1 MKSKTPTLLFFLA
14 FALGCTCASQLSA
27 QTGKGD
33 FLDPDLPTDKRVADL
48 ISKLTLEEKIAQLLH
63 DAPAIERLGIP
74 AYDWW
79 NEALHGVARSGRATV
94 FPQVIGLGATFDE
107 TLLHRIATAI
117 SDEARAK
124 FNAARALGNRD
135 RYPGLTFWSP
145 NINIFRDPRWGRGME
160 TFGEDP
166 YLTGILGSAFV
177 HGMQGEDPRYLKTAA
192 CAKHYAVHSGP
203 EAQRHSFDAHPPR
216 KDLWESYL
224 PAFEKLIVEAKVEGV
239 MCAYNAV
246 FGAPCCSSEFLLAD
260 ILQTR
265 WGFEGY
271 IVSDCW
277 ALQDFHQNHKIT
289 ADAAESAAK
298 AIKSGV
304 HLNCGEAFR
313 SLGAAIDRGII
324 FEREIDQALAKL
336 LRTRFR
342 LGLFDPID
350 KVSFNRISP
359 DVVGSEAH
367 IRLAREAAAQSIVL
381 LKNDGVLPLSADLP
395 DLLVAGPLAAHAEA
409 LLGNY
414 HGLSGN
420 LVTPLEGITARVNAA
435 TSVQYV
441 HGFPLLPIDDQ
452 YPDGLIRMARQSP
465 VTIVVLGSSP
475 LLEGEEG
482 ESILSR
488 NQGDRIDLNIPGNQ
502 LEYLRMIRK
511 DNPNKIITVVMGGGP
526 MLLNEVHELSDAVL
540 FAWYPG
546 EQGGNAIADVLFG
559 DVNPSGRLP
568 ITFPMSA
575 DDLPPF
581 DSYAMNGR
589 TYRYATATP
598 LYPFGFGLSYSQ
610 FTYASIGLN
619 RMSFAEKDPV
629 RVSFLVENTSEIEGE
644 EVVQVYLHCI
654 EAPFEVPQES
664 LVAVR
669 RVRLKPGQTTKVHV
683 ELDPDTFLMHN
694 QRGEKVFV
702 PGEFRITVGGA
713 APGPRGVALGS
724 PESLSIVLSR
734 E

>member
-1 MKSKTPTLLFFLA
+1 MKTPTFTIRLA
-14 FALGCTCASQLSA
+14 FTLVVALVAQLSA
-27 QTGKGD
+27 QPEKGSY
-33 FLDPDLPTDKRVADL
+33 LDPDLPTDKRVADL
-48 ISKLTLEEKIAQLLH
+48 ISKLTLEEKLAQLLH
-63 DAPAIERLGIP
+63 DAPGIERLGIP

-79 NEALHGVARSGRATV
+79 NEALHGVARYGRATV

-107 TLLHRIATAI
+107 TLVHRIASAI

-124 FNAARALGNRD
+124 FNAAVALGDRD
-135 RYPGLTFWSP
+135 SYPGLTFWSP

-166 YLTGILGSAFV
+166 YLTGLLGSAFV
-177 HGMQGEDPRYLKTAA
+177 HGMQGDDPRYLKTAA

-203 EAQRHSFDAHPPR
+203 ESQRHSFDAHPPR

-224 PAFEKLIVEAKVEGV
+224 PAFEKLVREAKVEGV

-246 FGAPCCSSEFLLAD
+246 FGAPCCGSDFLLAD

-277 ALQDFHQNHKIT
+277 AIQDFHQNHKIT
-289 ADAAESAAK
+289 ADSAESAAK

-313 SLGAAIDRGII
+313 SLGTAIERGLI
-324 FEREIDQALAKL
+324 FEREIDQALARI

-342 LGLFDPID
+342 LGLFDPVE
-350 KVSFNRISP
+350 KVSFNRLSP
-359 DVVGSEAH
+359 DIIGSESH
-367 IRLAREAAAQSIVL
+367 VRLAREAAAKSIVL
-381 LKNDGVLPLSADLP
+381 LKNDGVLPLSANLS
-395 DLLVAGPLAAHAEA
+395 DLLVVGPLAAHAEA

-414 HGLSGN
+414 YGLSAN
-420 LVTPLEGITARVNAA
+420 LVTAIEGITGKIHAGTKLN
-435 TSVQYV
+435 YV
-441 HGFPLLPIDDQ
+441 HGFPLLPIDNET
-452 YPDGLIRMARQSP
+452 PDVAIRMAREAP
-465 VTIVVLGSSP
+465 VTIVVIGSSP

-482 ESILSR
+482 EAVLSR
-488 NQGDRIDLNIPGNQ
+488 NHGDRVDLNIPGNQ
-502 LEYLRMIRK
+502 LDYLRMLRK
-511 DNPNKIITVVMGGGP
+511 DNSTKIITVVMGGGP
-526 MLLNEVHELSDAVL
+526 MLMKEVHELSDAVI

-568 ITFPMSA
+568 ITFPMST

-598 LYPFGFGLSYSQ
+598 MYPFGFGLSYSQ
-610 FTYASIGLN
+610 FTYSSIGLN

-629 RVSFLVENTSEIEGE
+629 RVSFLVANTSEIEGE
-644 EVVQVYLHCI
+644 EVVQVYLHCVD
-654 EAPFEVPQES
+654 APFDVPVES
-664 LVAVR
+664 LVATR
-669 RVRLKPGQTTKVHV
+669 RVRVKPGETTKVLM
-683 ELDPDTFLMHN
+683 ELEPDTFLMHN

-702 PGEFRITVGGA
+702 PGDFRITVGGS
-713 APGPRGVALGS
+713 APDPRSIELGS
-724 PESLSIVLSR
+724 PKPLSIVLSR

>member
-1 MKSKTPTLLFFLA
+1 MKTPTFTIRLA
-14 FALGCTCASQLSA
+14 FTLVVALVAQLSA
-27 QTGKGD
+27 QPEKGSY
-33 FLDPDLPTDKRVADL
+33 LDPDLPTDKRVADL
-48 ISKLTLEEKIAQLLH
+48 ISKLTLEEKLAQLLH
-63 DAPAIERLGIP
+63 DAPGIERLGIP

-79 NEALHGVARSGRATV
+79 NEALHGVARYGRATV

-107 TLLHRIATAI
+107 TLVHRIASAI

-124 FNAARALGNRD
+124 FNAAVALGDRD
-135 RYPGLTFWSP
+135 SYPGLTFWSP

-166 YLTGILGSAFV
+166 YLTGLLGSAFV
-177 HGMQGEDPRYLKTAA
+177 HGMQGDDPRYLKTAA

-203 EAQRHSFDAHPPR
+203 ESQRHSFDAHPPR

-224 PAFEKLIVEAKVEGV
+224 PAFEKLVREAKVEGV

-246 FGAPCCSSEFLLAD
+246 FGAPCCGSDFLLAD

-277 ALQDFHQNHKIT
+277 AIQDFHQNHKIT
-289 ADAAESAAK
+289 ADSAESAAK

-313 SLGAAIDRGII
+313 SLGTAIERGLI
-324 FEREIDQALAKL
+324 FEREIDQALARI

-342 LGLFDPID
+342 LGLFDPVE
-350 KVSFNRISP
+350 KVSFNRLSP
-359 DVVGSEAH
+359 DIIGSESH
-367 IRLAREAAAQSIVL
+367 VRLAREAAAKSIVL
-381 LKNDGVLPLSADLP
+381 LKNDGVLPLSANLS
-395 DLLVAGPLAAHAEA
+395 DLLVVGPLAAHAEA

-414 HGLSGN
+414 YGLSAN
-420 LVTPLEGITARVNAA
+420 LVTAIEGITGKIHAGTKLN
-435 TSVQYV
+435 YV
-441 HGFPLLPIDDQ
+441 HGFPLLPIDNET
-452 YPDGLIRMARQSP
+452 PDVAIRMAREAP
-465 VTIVVLGSSP
+465 VTIVVIGSSP

-482 ESILSR
+482 EAVLSR
-488 NQGDRIDLNIPGNQ
+488 NHGDRVDLNIPGNQ
-502 LEYLRMIRK
+502 LDYLRMLRK
-511 DNPNKIITVVMGGGP
+511 DNSTKIITVVMGGGP
-526 MLLNEVHELSDAVL
+526 MLMKEVHELSDAVI

-598 LYPFGFGLSYSQ
+598 MYPFGFGLSYSQ
-610 FTYASIGLN
+610 FTYSSIGLN

-629 RVSFLVENTSEIEGE
+629 RVSFLVANTSETEGE
-644 EVVQVYLHCI
+644 EVVQVYLHCVD
-654 EAPFEVPQES
+654 APFDVPVES
-664 LVAVR
+664 LVAIR
-669 RVRLKPGQTTKVHV
+669 RVRIKPGVTTKVNV
-683 ELDPDTFLMHN
+683 ELDADTFLMHN

-702 PGEFRITVGGA
+702 PGDFRITVGGS
-713 APGPRGVALGS
+713 APSPRSLELGS
-724 PESLSIVLSR
+724 PEPLSIVLSR

>member
-1 MKSKTPTLLFFLA
+1 MKTPTFTIRLA
-14 FALGCTCASQLSA
+14 FTLVVALVAQLSA
-27 QTGKGD
+27 QPEKGSY
-33 FLDPDLPTDKRVADL
+33 LDPDLPTDKRVADL
-48 ISKLTLEEKIAQLLH
+48 ISKLTLEEKLAQLLH
-63 DAPAIERLGIP
+63 DAPGIERLGIP

-79 NEALHGVARSGRATV
+79 NEALHGVARYGRATV

-107 TLLHRIATAI
+107 TLVHRIASAI

-124 FNAARALGNRD
+124 FNAAVALGDRD
-135 RYPGLTFWSP
+135 SYPGLTFWSP

-166 YLTGILGSAFV
+166 YLTGLLGSAFV
-177 HGMQGEDPRYLKTAA
+177 HGMQGDDPRYLKTAA

-203 EAQRHSFDAHPPR
+203 ESQRHSFDAHPPR

-224 PAFEKLIVEAKVEGV
+224 PAFEKLVREAKVEGV

-246 FGAPCCSSEFLLAD
+246 FGAPCCGSDFLLAD

-277 ALQDFHQNHKIT
+277 AIQDFHQNHKIT
-289 ADAAESAAK
+289 ADSAESAAK

-313 SLGAAIDRGII
+313 SLGSAIERGLI
-324 FEREIDQALAKL
+324 FEREIDQALARI

-342 LGLFDPID
+342 LGLFDPVE
-350 KVSFNRISP
+350 KVSFNRLSP
-359 DVVGSEAH
+359 DIIGSESH
-367 IRLAREAAAQSIVL
+367 VRLAREAAAKSIVL
-381 LKNDGVLPLSADLP
+381 LKNDGVLPLSANLS
-395 DLLVAGPLAAHAEA
+395 DLLVVGPLAAHAEA

-414 HGLSGN
+414 YGLSAN
-420 LVTPLEGITARVNAA
+420 LVTAIEGITGKIHAGTKLN
-435 TSVQYV
+435 YV
-441 HGFPLLPIDDQ
+441 HGFPLLPIDNET
-452 YPDGLIRMARQSP
+452 PDVAIRMAREAP
-465 VTIVVLGSSP
+465 VTIVVIGSSP

-482 ESILSR
+482 EAVLSR
-488 NQGDRIDLNIPGNQ
+488 NHGDRVDLNIPGNQ
-502 LEYLRMIRK
+502 LDYLRMLRK
-511 DNPNKIITVVMGGGP
+511 DNSTKIITVVMGGGP
-526 MLLNEVHELSDAVL
+526 MLMKEVHELSDAVI

-568 ITFPMSA
+568 ITFPMST

-598 LYPFGFGLSYSQ
+598 MYPFGFGLSYSQ
-610 FTYASIGLN
+610 FTYSSIGLN

-629 RVSFLVENTSEIEGE
+629 RVSFLVANTSETEGE
-644 EVVQVYLHCI
+644 EVVQVYLHCVD
-654 EAPFEVPQES
+654 APFDVPVES
-664 LVAVR
+664 LVATR
-669 RVRLKPGQTTKVHV
+669 RVRVKPGETTKVLM
-683 ELDPDTFLMHN
+683 ELEPDTFLMHN

-702 PGEFRITVGGA
+702 PGDFRITVGGS
-713 APGPRGVALGS
+713 APDPRSIELGS
-724 PESLSIVLSR
+724 PEPLSIVLSR

>member
-1 MKSKTPTLLFFLA
+1 MKTPTFTIRLA
-14 FALGCTCASQLSA
+14 FTLVVALVAQLSA
-27 QTGKGD
+27 QPEKGSY
-33 FLDPDLPTDKRVADL
+33 LDPDLPTDKRVADL
-48 ISKLTLEEKIAQLLH
+48 ISKLTLEEKLAQLLH
-63 DAPAIERLGIP
+63 DAPGIERLGIP

-79 NEALHGVARSGRATV
+79 NEALHGVARYGRATV

-107 TLLHRIATAI
+107 TLVHRIASAI

-124 FNAARALGNRD
+124 FNAAVALGDRD
-135 RYPGLTFWSP
+135 SYPGLTFWSP

-166 YLTGILGSAFV
+166 YLTGLLGSAFV
-177 HGMQGEDPRYLKTAA
+177 HGMQGDDPRYLKTAA

-203 EAQRHSFDAHPPR
+203 ESQRHSFDAHPPR

-224 PAFEKLIVEAKVEGV
+224 PAFEKLVREAKVEGV

-246 FGAPCCSSEFLLAD
+246 FGAPCCGSDFLLAD

-277 ALQDFHQNHKIT
+277 AIQDFHQNHKIT
-289 ADAAESAAK
+289 ADSAESAAK

-313 SLGAAIDRGII
+313 SLGSAIERGLI
-324 FEREIDQALAKL
+324 FEREIDQALARI

-342 LGLFDPID
+342 LGLFDPVE
-350 KVSFNRISP
+350 KVSFNRLSP
-359 DVVGSEAH
+359 DIIGSESH
-367 IRLAREAAAQSIVL
+367 VRLAREAAAKSIVL
-381 LKNDGVLPLSADLP
+381 LKNDGVLPLSANLS
-395 DLLVAGPLAAHAEA
+395 DLLVVGPLAAHAEA

-414 HGLSGN
+414 YGLSAN
-420 LVTPLEGITARVNAA
+420 LVTAIEGITGKIHAGTKLN
-435 TSVQYV
+435 YV
-441 HGFPLLPIDDQ
+441 HGFPLLPIDNET
-452 YPDGLIRMARQSP
+452 PDVAIRMAREAP
-465 VTIVVLGSSP
+465 VTIVVIGSSP

-482 ESILSR
+482 EAVLSR
-488 NQGDRIDLNIPGNQ
+488 NHGDRVDLNIPGNQ
-502 LEYLRMIRK
+502 LDYLRMLRK
-511 DNPNKIITVVMGGGP
+511 DNSTKIITVVMGGGP
-526 MLLNEVHELSDAVL
+526 MLMKEVHELSDAVI

-568 ITFPMSA
+568 ITFPMST

-598 LYPFGFGLSYSQ
+598 MYPFGFGLSYSQ
-610 FTYASIGLN
+610 FTYSSIGLN

-629 RVSFLVENTSEIEGE
+629 RVSFLVANTSETEGE
-644 EVVQVYLHCI
+644 EVVQVYLHCVD
-654 EAPFEVPQES
+654 APFDVPVES
-664 LVAVR
+664 LVATR
-669 RVRLKPGQTTKVHV
+669 RVRIKPGETTKVLM
-683 ELDPDTFLMHN
+683 ELEPDTFLMHN

-702 PGEFRITVGGA
+702 PGDFRITVGGS
-713 APGPRGVALGS
+713 APDPRSIELGS
-724 PESLSIVLSR
+724 PEPLSIVLSR

>member
-1 MKSKTPTLLFFLA
+1 MKTPTFTIRLA
-14 FALGCTCASQLSA
+14 FTLVVALVAQLSA
-27 QTGKGD
+27 QPEKGSY
-33 FLDPDLPTDKRVADL
+33 LDPDLPTDKRVADL
-48 ISKLTLEEKIAQLLH
+48 ISKLTLEEKLAQLLH
-63 DAPAIERLGIP
+63 DAPGIERLGIP

-79 NEALHGVARSGRATV
+79 NEALHGVARYGRATV

-107 TLLHRIATAI
+107 TLVHRIASAI

-124 FNAARALGNRD
+124 FNAAVALGDRD
-135 RYPGLTFWSP
+135 SYPGLTFWSP

-166 YLTGILGSAFV
+166 YLTGLLGSAFV
-177 HGMQGEDPRYLKTAA
+177 HGMQGDDPRYLKTAA

-203 EAQRHSFDAHPPR
+203 ESQRHSFDAHPPR

-224 PAFEKLIVEAKVEGV
+224 PAFEKLVREAKVEGV

-246 FGAPCCSSEFLLAD
+246 FGAPCCGSDFLLAD

-277 ALQDFHQNHKIT
+277 AIQDFHQNHKIT
-289 ADAAESAAK
+289 ADSAESAAK

-313 SLGAAIDRGII
+313 SLGTAIERGLI
-324 FEREIDQALAKL
+324 FEREIDQALARI

-342 LGLFDPID
+342 LGLFDPVE
-350 KVSFNRISP
+350 KVSFNRLSP
-359 DVVGSEAH
+359 DIIGSESH
-367 IRLAREAAAQSIVL
+367 VRLAREAAAKSIVL
-381 LKNDGVLPLSADLP
+381 LKNDGVLPLSANLS
-395 DLLVAGPLAAHAEA
+395 DLLVVGPLAAHAEA

-414 HGLSGN
+414 YGLSAN
-420 LVTPLEGITARVNAA
+420 LVTAIEGITGKIHAGTKLN
-435 TSVQYV
+435 YV
-441 HGFPLLPIDDQ
+441 HGFPLLPIDNET
-452 YPDGLIRMARQSP
+452 PDVAIRMAREAP
-465 VTIVVLGSSP
+465 VTIVVIGSSP

-482 ESILSR
+482 EAVLSR
-488 NQGDRIDLNIPGNQ
+488 NHGDRVDLNIPGNQ
-502 LEYLRMIRK
+502 LDYLRMLRE
-511 DNPNKIITVVMGGGP
+511 DNSTKIITVVMGGGP
-526 MLLNEVHELSDAVL
+526 MLMKEVHELSDAVI

-598 LYPFGFGLSYSQ
+598 MYPFGFGLSYSQ
-610 FTYASIGLN
+610 FTYSSIGLN

-629 RVSFLVENTSEIEGE
+629 RVSFLVANTSETEGE
-644 EVVQVYLHCI
+644 EVVQVYLHCVD
-654 EAPFEVPQES
+654 APFDVPVES
-664 LVAVR
+664 LVATR
-669 RVRLKPGQTTKVHV
+669 RVRVKPGETTKVLM
-683 ELDPDTFLMHN
+683 ELEPDTFLMHN

-702 PGEFRITVGGA
+702 PGDFRITVGGS
-713 APGPRGVALGS
+713 APDPRSIELGS
-724 PESLSIVLSR
+724 PEPLSIVLSR

>member
-1 MKSKTPTLLFFLA
+1 MKTPTFTIRLA
-14 FALGCTCASQLSA
+14 FTLVVALVAQLSA
-27 QTGKGD
+27 QPEKGSY
-33 FLDPDLPTDKRVADL
+33 LDPDLPTDKRVADL
-48 ISKLTLEEKIAQLLH
+48 ISKLTLEEKLAQLLH
-63 DAPAIERLGIP
+63 DAPGIERLGIP

-79 NEALHGVARSGRATV
+79 NEALHGVARYGRATV

-107 TLLHRIATAI
+107 TLVHRIASAI

-124 FNAARALGNRD
+124 FNAAVALGDRD
-135 RYPGLTFWSP
+135 SYPGLTFWSP

-166 YLTGILGSAFV
+166 YLTGLLGSAFV
-177 HGMQGEDPRYLKTAA
+177 HGMQGDDPRYLKTAA

-203 EAQRHSFDAHPPR
+203 ESQRHSFDAHPPR

-224 PAFEKLIVEAKVEGV
+224 PAFEKLVREAKVEGV

-246 FGAPCCSSEFLLAD
+246 FGAPCCGSDFLLAD

-277 ALQDFHQNHKIT
+277 AIQDFHQNHKIT
-289 ADAAESAAK
+289 ADSAESAAK

-313 SLGAAIDRGII
+313 SLGSAIERGLI
-324 FEREIDQALAKL
+324 FEREIDQALARI

-342 LGLFDPID
+342 LGLFDPVE
-350 KVSFNRISP
+350 KVSFNRLSP
-359 DVVGSEAH
+359 DIIGSESH
-367 IRLAREAAAQSIVL
+367 VRLAREAAAKSIVL
-381 LKNDGVLPLSADLP
+381 LKNDGVLPLSANLS
-395 DLLVAGPLAAHAEA
+395 DLLVVGPLAAHAEA

-414 HGLSGN
+414 YGLSAN
-420 LVTPLEGITARVNAA
+420 LVTAIEGITGKIHAGTKLN
-435 TSVQYV
+435 YV
-441 HGFPLLPIDDQ
+441 HGFPLLPIDNET
-452 YPDGLIRMARQSP
+452 PDVAIRMAREAP
-465 VTIVVLGSSP
+465 VTIVVIGSSP

-482 ESILSR
+482 EAVLSR
-488 NQGDRIDLNIPGNQ
+488 NHGDRVDLNIPGNQ
-502 LEYLRMIRK
+502 LDYLRMLRK
-511 DNPNKIITVVMGGGP
+511 DNSTKIITVVMGGGP
-526 MLLNEVHELSDAVL
+526 MLMKEVHELSDAVI

-598 LYPFGFGLSYSQ
+598 MYPFGFGLSYSQ
-610 FTYASIGLN
+610 FTYSSIGLN

-629 RVSFLVENTSEIEGE
+629 RVSFLVANTSETEGE
-644 EVVQVYLHCI
+644 EVVQVYLHCVD
-654 EAPFEVPQES
+654 APFDVPVES
-664 LVAVR
+664 LVATR
-669 RVRLKPGQTTKVHV
+669 RVRVKPGETTKVLM
-683 ELDPDTFLMHN
+683 ELEPDTFLMHN

-702 PGEFRITVGGA
+702 PGDFRITVGGS
-713 APGPRGVALGS
+713 APDPRSIELGS
-724 PESLSIVLSR
+724 PEPLSIVLSR

>member
-14 FALGCTCASQLSA
+14 FALACTCAPQLSA

-435 TSVQYV
+435 TSIQYV

-452 YPDGLIRMARQSP
+452 CPDGLIRMARQSP

-488 NQGDRIDLNIPGNQ
+488 SQGDRIDLNIPGNQ

-598 LYPFGFGLSYSQ
+598 MYPFGFGLSYSQ
-610 FTYASIGLN
+610 FTYSSIGLN

-683 ELDPDTFLMHN
+683 ELDSDTFLMHN

>member
-1 MKSKTPTLLFFLA
+1 MKTPTFTIRLA
-14 FALGCTCASQLSA
+14 FTLVVALVAQLSA
-27 QTGKGD
+27 QPEKGSY
-33 FLDPDLPTDKRVADL
+33 LDPDLPTDKRVADL
-48 ISKLTLEEKIAQLLH
+48 ISKLTLEEKLAQLLH
-63 DAPAIERLGIP
+63 DAPGIERLGIP

-79 NEALHGVARSGRATV
+79 NEALHGVARYGRATV

-107 TLLHRIATAI
+107 TLVHRIASAI

-124 FNAARALGNRD
+124 FNAAVALGDRD
-135 RYPGLTFWSP
+135 SYPGLTFWSP

-166 YLTGILGSAFV
+166 YLTGLLGSAFV
-177 HGMQGEDPRYLKTAA
+177 HGMQGDDPRYLKTAA

-203 EAQRHSFDAHPPR
+203 ESQRHSFDAHPPR

-224 PAFEKLIVEAKVEGV
+224 PAFEKLVREAKVEGV

-246 FGAPCCSSEFLLAD
+246 FGAPCCGSDFLLAD

-277 ALQDFHQNHKIT
+277 AIQDFHQNHKIT
-289 ADAAESAAK
+289 ADSAESAAK

-313 SLGAAIDRGII
+313 SLGTAIERGLI
-324 FEREIDQALAKL
+324 FEREIDQALARI

-342 LGLFDPID
+342 LGLFDPVE
-350 KVSFNRISP
+350 KVSFNRLSP
-359 DVVGSEAH
+359 DIIGSESH
-367 IRLAREAAAQSIVL
+367 VRLAREAAAKSIVL
-381 LKNDGVLPLSADLP
+381 LKNDGVLPLSANLS
-395 DLLVAGPLAAHAEA
+395 DLLMVGPLAAHAEA

-414 HGLSGN
+414 YGLSAN
-420 LVTPLEGITARVNAA
+420 LVTAIEGITGKIHAGTKLN
-435 TSVQYV
+435 YV
-441 HGFPLLPIDDQ
+441 HGFPLLPIDNET
-452 YPDGLIRMARQSP
+452 PDVAIRMAREAP
-465 VTIVVLGSSP
+465 VTIVVIGSSP

-482 ESILSR
+482 EAVLSR
-488 NQGDRIDLNIPGNQ
+488 NHGDRVDLNIPGNQ
-502 LEYLRMIRK
+502 LDYLRMLRK
-511 DNPNKIITVVMGGGP
+511 DNSTKIITVVMGGGP
-526 MLLNEVHELSDAVL
+526 MLMKEVHELSDAVI

-568 ITFPMSA
+568 ITFPMST

-598 LYPFGFGLSYSQ
+598 MYPFGFGLSYSQ
-610 FTYASIGLN
+610 FTYSSIGLN

-629 RVSFLVENTSEIEGE
+629 RVSFLVANTSEIEGE
-644 EVVQVYLHCI
+644 EVVQVYLHCVD
-654 EAPFEVPQES
+654 APFDVPVES
-664 LVAVR
+664 LVATR
-669 RVRLKPGQTTKVHV
+669 RVRVKPGETTKVLM
-683 ELDPDTFLMHN
+683 ELEPDTFLMHN

-702 PGEFRITVGGA
+702 PGDFRITVGGS
-713 APGPRGVALGS
+713 APDPRSIELGS
-724 PESLSIVLSR
+724 PKPLSIVLSR

>member
-1 MKSKTPTLLFFLA
+1 MKTPTFTIRLA
-14 FALGCTCASQLSA
+14 FTLVVALVAQLSA
-27 QTGKGD
+27 QPEKGSY
-33 FLDPDLPTDKRVADL
+33 LDPDLPTDKRVADL
-48 ISKLTLEEKIAQLLH
+48 ISKLTLEEKLAQLLH
-63 DAPAIERLGIP
+63 DAPGIERLGIP

-79 NEALHGVARSGRATV
+79 NEALHGVARYGRATV

-107 TLLHRIATAI
+107 TLVHRIASAI

-124 FNAARALGNRD
+124 FNAAVALGDRD
-135 RYPGLTFWSP
+135 SYPGLTFWSP

-166 YLTGILGSAFV
+166 YLTGLLGSAFV
-177 HGMQGEDPRYLKTAA
+177 HGMQGDDPRYLKTAA

-203 EAQRHSFDAHPPR
+203 ESQRHSFDAHPPR

-224 PAFEKLIVEAKVEGV
+224 PAFEKLVREAKVEGV

-246 FGAPCCSSEFLLAD
+246 FGAPCCGSDFLLAD

-277 ALQDFHQNHKIT
+277 AIQDFHQNHKIT
-289 ADAAESAAK
+289 ADSAESAAK

-313 SLGAAIDRGII
+313 SLGSAIERGLI
-324 FEREIDQALAKL
+324 FEREIDEALARI

-342 LGLFDPID
+342 LGLFDPVE
-350 KVSFNRISP
+350 KVSFNRLSP
-359 DVVGSEAH
+359 DIIGSESH
-367 IRLAREAAAQSIVL
+367 VRLAREAAAKSIVL
-381 LKNDGVLPLSADLP
+381 LKNDGVLPLSANLS
-395 DLLVAGPLAAHAEA
+395 DLLVVGPLAAHAEA

-414 HGLSGN
+414 YGLSAN
-420 LVTPLEGITARVNAA
+420 LVTAIEGITGKIHAGTKLN
-435 TSVQYV
+435 YV
-441 HGFPLLPIDDQ
+441 HGFPLLPIDNET
-452 YPDGLIRMARQSP
+452 PDVAIRMAREAP
-465 VTIVVLGSSP
+465 VTIVVIGSSP

-482 ESILSR
+482 EAVLSR
-488 NQGDRIDLNIPGNQ
+488 NHGDRVDLNIPGNQ
-502 LEYLRMIRK
+502 LDYLRMLRK
-511 DNPNKIITVVMGGGP
+511 DNSTKIITVVMGGGP
-526 MLLNEVHELSDAVL
+526 MLMKEVHELSDAVI

-598 LYPFGFGLSYSQ
+598 MYPFGFGLSYSQ
-610 FTYASIGLN
+610 FTYSSIGLN

-629 RVSFLVENTSEIEGE
+629 RVSFLVANTSETEGE
-644 EVVQVYLHCI
+644 EVVQVYLHCVD
-654 EAPFEVPQES
+654 APFDVPVES
-664 LVAVR
+664 LVATR
-669 RVRLKPGQTTKVHV
+669 RVRVKPGETTKVLM
-683 ELDPDTFLMHN
+683 ELEPDTFLMHN

-702 PGEFRITVGGA
+702 PGDFRITVGGS
-713 APGPRGVALGS
+713 APDPRSIELGS
-724 PESLSIVLSR
+724 PEPLSIVLSR

>member
-1 MKSKTPTLLFFLA
+1 MKTPTFTIRLA
-14 FALGCTCASQLSA
+14 FTLVVALVAQLSA
-27 QTGKGD
+27 QPEKGSY
-33 FLDPDLPTDKRVADL
+33 LDPDLPTDKRVADL
-48 ISKLTLEEKIAQLLH
+48 ISKLTLEEKLAQLLH
-63 DAPAIERLGIP
+63 DAPGIERLGIP

-79 NEALHGVARSGRATV
+79 NEALHGVARYGRATV

-107 TLLHRIATAI
+107 TLVHRIASAI

-124 FNAARALGNRD
+124 FNAAVALGDRD
-135 RYPGLTFWSP
+135 SYPGLTFWSP

-166 YLTGILGSAFV
+166 YLTGLLGSAFV
-177 HGMQGEDPRYLKTAA
+177 HGMQGDDPRYLKTAA

-203 EAQRHSFDAHPPR
+203 ESQRHSFDAHPPR

-224 PAFEKLIVEAKVEGV
+224 PAFEKLVREAKVEGV

-246 FGAPCCSSEFLLAD
+246 FGAPCCGSDFLLAD

-277 ALQDFHQNHKIT
+277 AIQDFHQNHKIT
-289 ADAAESAAK
+289 ADSAESAAK

-313 SLGAAIDRGII
+313 SLGTAIERGLI
-324 FEREIDQALAKL
+324 FEREIDQALARI

-342 LGLFDPID
+342 LGLFDPVE
-350 KVSFNRISP
+350 KVSFNRLSP
-359 DVVGSEAH
+359 DIIGSESH
-367 IRLAREAAAQSIVL
+367 VRLAREAAAKSIVL
-381 LKNDGVLPLSADLP
+381 LKNDGVLPLSANLS
-395 DLLVAGPLAAHAEA
+395 DLLVVGPLAAHAEA

-414 HGLSGN
+414 YGLSAN
-420 LVTPLEGITARVNAA
+420 LVTAIEGITGKIHAGTKLN
-435 TSVQYV
+435 YV
-441 HGFPLLPIDDQ
+441 HGFPLLPIDNET
-452 YPDGLIRMARQSP
+452 PDVAIRMAREAP
-465 VTIVVLGSSP
+465 VTIVVIGSSP

-482 ESILSR
+482 EAVLSR
-488 NQGDRIDLNIPGNQ
+488 NHGDRVDLNIPGNQ
-502 LEYLRMIRK
+502 LDYLRMLRK
-511 DNPNKIITVVMGGGP
+511 DNSTKIITVVMGGGP
-526 MLLNEVHELSDAVL
+526 MLMKEVHELSDAVI

-568 ITFPMSA
+568 ITFPMST

-598 LYPFGFGLSYSQ
+598 MYPFGFGLSYSQ
-610 FTYASIGLN
+610 FTYSSIGLN

-629 RVSFLVENTSEIEGE
+629 RVSFLVANTSEIEGE
-644 EVVQVYLHCI
+644 EVVQVYLHCVD
-654 EAPFEVPQES
+654 APFDVPVES
-664 LVAVR
+664 LVATR
-669 RVRLKPGQTTKVHV
+669 RVRVKPGETTKVLM
-683 ELDPDTFLMHN
+683 ELEPDTFLMHN

-702 PGEFRITVGGA
+702 PGDFRITVGGS
-713 APGPRGVALGS
+713 APDPRSIELGS
-724 PESLSIVLSR
+724 PEPLSIVLSR

>member
-1 MKSKTPTLLFFLA
+1 MKTPTFTIRLA
-14 FALGCTCASQLSA
+14 FTLVVALVAQLSA
-27 QTGKGD
+27 QPEKGSY
-33 FLDPDLPTDKRVADL
+33 LDPDLPTDKRVADL
-48 ISKLTLEEKIAQLLH
+48 ISKLTLEEKLAQLLH
-63 DAPAIERLGIP
+63 DAPGIERLGIP

-79 NEALHGVARSGRATV
+79 NEALHGVARYGRATV

-107 TLLHRIATAI
+107 TLVHRIASAI

-124 FNAARALGNRD
+124 FNAAVALGDRD
-135 RYPGLTFWSP
+135 SYPGLTFWSP

-166 YLTGILGSAFV
+166 YLTGLLGSAFV
-177 HGMQGEDPRYLKTAA
+177 HGMQGDDPRYLKTAA

-203 EAQRHSFDAHPPR
+203 ESQRHSFDAHPPR

-224 PAFEKLIVEAKVEGV
+224 PAFEKLVREAKVEGV

-246 FGAPCCSSEFLLAD
+246 FGAPCCGSDFLLAD

-277 ALQDFHQNHKIT
+277 AIQDFHQNHKIT
-289 ADAAESAAK
+289 ADSAESAAK

-313 SLGAAIDRGII
+313 SLGTAIERGLI
-324 FEREIDQALAKL
+324 FEREIDQALARI

-342 LGLFDPID
+342 LGLFDPVE
-350 KVSFNRISP
+350 KVSFNRLSP
-359 DVVGSEAH
+359 DIIGSESH
-367 IRLAREAAAQSIVL
+367 VRLAREAAAKSIVL
-381 LKNDGVLPLSADLP
+381 LKNDGVLPLSANLS
-395 DLLVAGPLAAHAEA
+395 DLLVVGPLAAHAEA

-414 HGLSGN
+414 YGLSAN
-420 LVTPLEGITARVNAA
+420 LVTAIEGITGKIHAGTKLN
-435 TSVQYV
+435 YV
-441 HGFPLLPIDDQ
+441 HGFPLLPIDNET
-452 YPDGLIRMARQSP
+452 PDVAIRMAREAP
-465 VTIVVLGSSP
+465 VTIVVIGSSP

-482 ESILSR
+482 EAVLSR
-488 NQGDRIDLNIPGNQ
+488 NHGDRVDLNIPGNQ
-502 LEYLRMIRK
+502 LDYLRMLRK
-511 DNPNKIITVVMGGGP
+511 DNSTKIITVVMGGGP
-526 MLLNEVHELSDAVL
+526 MLMKEVHELSDAVI

-568 ITFPMSA
+568 ITFPMST

-598 LYPFGFGLSYSQ
+598 MYPFGFGLSYSQ
-610 FTYASIGLN
+610 FTYSSIGLN

-629 RVSFLVENTSEIEGE
+629 RVSFLVANTSETEGE
-644 EVVQVYLHCI
+644 EVVQVYLHCVD
-654 EAPFEVPQES
+654 APFDVPVES
-664 LVAVR
+664 LVATR
-669 RVRLKPGQTTKVHV
+669 RVRVKPGETTKVLM
-683 ELDPDTFLMHN
+683 ELEPDTFLMHN

-702 PGEFRITVGGA
+702 PGDFRITVGGS
-713 APGPRGVALGS
+713 APDPRSIELGS
-724 PESLSIVLSR
+724 PEPLSIVLSR

>member
-1 MKSKTPTLLFFLA
+1 MKTPTFTIRLA
-14 FALGCTCASQLSA
+14 FTLVVALVAQLSA
-27 QTGKGD
+27 QPEKGSY
-33 FLDPDLPTDKRVADL
+33 LDPDLPTDKRVADL
-48 ISKLTLEEKIAQLLH
+48 ISKLTLEEKLAQLLH
-63 DAPAIERLGIP
+63 DAPGIERLGIP

-79 NEALHGVARSGRATV
+79 NEALHGVARYGRATV

-107 TLLHRIATAI
+107 TLVHRIASAI

-124 FNAARALGNRD
+124 FNAAVALGDRD
-135 RYPGLTFWSP
+135 SYPGLTFWSP

-166 YLTGILGSAFV
+166 YLTGLLGSAFV
-177 HGMQGEDPRYLKTAA
+177 HGMQGDDPRYLKTAA

-203 EAQRHSFDAHPPR
+203 ESQRHSFDAHPPR

-224 PAFEKLIVEAKVEGV
+224 PAFEKLVREAKVEGV

-246 FGAPCCSSEFLLAD
+246 FGAPCCGSDFLLAD

-277 ALQDFHQNHKIT
+277 AIQDFHQNHKIT
-289 ADAAESAAK
+289 ADSAESAAK

-313 SLGAAIDRGII
+313 SLGTAIERGLI
-324 FEREIDQALAKL
+324 FEREIDQALARI

-342 LGLFDPID
+342 LGLFDPVE
-350 KVSFNRISP
+350 KVSFNRLSP
-359 DVVGSEAH
+359 DIIGSESH
-367 IRLAREAAAQSIVL
+367 VRLAREAAAKSIVL
-381 LKNDGVLPLSADLP
+381 LKNDGVLPLSANLS
-395 DLLVAGPLAAHAEA
+395 DLLVVGPLAAHAEA

-414 HGLSGN
+414 YGLSAN
-420 LVTPLEGITARVNAA
+420 LVTAIEGITGKIHAGTKLN
-435 TSVQYV
+435 YV
-441 HGFPLLPIDDQ
+441 HGFPLLPIDNET
-452 YPDGLIRMARQSP
+452 PDVAIRMAREAP
-465 VTIVVLGSSP
+465 VTIVVIGSSP

-482 ESILSR
+482 EAVLSR
-488 NQGDRIDLNIPGNQ
+488 NHGDRVDLNIPGNQ
-502 LEYLRMIRK
+502 LDYLRMLRE
-511 DNPNKIITVVMGGGP
+511 DNSTKIITVVMGGGP
-526 MLLNEVHELSDAVL
+526 MLMKEVHELSDAVI

-568 ITFPMSA
+568 ITFPMST

-598 LYPFGFGLSYSQ
+598 MYPFGFGLSYSQ
-610 FTYASIGLN
+610 FTYSSIGLN

-629 RVSFLVENTSEIEGE
+629 RVSFLVANTSETEGE
-644 EVVQVYLHCI
+644 EVVQVYLHCVD
-654 EAPFEVPQES
+654 APFDVPVES
-664 LVAVR
+664 LVATR
-669 RVRLKPGQTTKVHV
+669 RVRVKPGETTKVLM
-683 ELDPDTFLMHN
+683 ELEPDTFLMHN

-702 PGEFRITVGGA
+702 PGDFRITVGGS
-713 APGPRGVALGS
+713 APDPRSIELGS
-724 PESLSIVLSR
+724 PEPLSIVLSR

>member
-1 MKSKTPTLLFFLA
+1 MKTPTFTIRLA
-14 FALGCTCASQLSA
+14 FTLVVALVAQLSA
-27 QTGKGD
+27 QPEKGSY
-33 FLDPDLPTDKRVADL
+33 LDPDLPTDKRVADL
-48 ISKLTLEEKIAQLLH
+48 ISKLTLEEKLAQLLH
-63 DAPAIERLGIP
+63 DAPGIERLGIP

-79 NEALHGVARSGRATV
+79 NEALHGVARYGRATV

-107 TLLHRIATAI
+107 TLVHRIASAI

-124 FNAARALGNRD
+124 FNAAVALGDRD
-135 RYPGLTFWSP
+135 SYPGLTFWSP

-166 YLTGILGSAFV
+166 YLTGLLGSAFV
-177 HGMQGEDPRYLKTAA
+177 HGMQGDDPRYLKTAA

-203 EAQRHSFDAHPPR
+203 ESQRHSFDAHPPR

-224 PAFEKLIVEAKVEGV
+224 PAFEKLVREAKVEGV

-246 FGAPCCSSEFLLAD
+246 FGAPCCGSDFLLAD

-277 ALQDFHQNHKIT
+277 AIQDFHQNHKIT
-289 ADAAESAAK
+289 ADSAESAAK

-313 SLGAAIDRGII
+313 SLGTAIERGLI
-324 FEREIDQALAKL
+324 FEREIDQALARI

-342 LGLFDPID
+342 LGLFDPVE
-350 KVSFNRISP
+350 KVSFNRLSP
-359 DVVGSEAH
+359 DIIGSESH
-367 IRLAREAAAQSIVL
+367 VRLAREAAAKSIVL
-381 LKNDGVLPLSADLP
+381 LKNDGVLPLSANLS
-395 DLLVAGPLAAHAEA
+395 DLLVVGPLAAHAEA

-414 HGLSGN
+414 YGLSAN
-420 LVTPLEGITARVNAA
+420 LVTAIEGITGKIHAGTKLN
-435 TSVQYV
+435 YV
-441 HGFPLLPIDDQ
+441 HGFPLLPIDNET
-452 YPDGLIRMARQSP
+452 PDVAIRMAREAP
-465 VTIVVLGSSP
+465 VTIVVIGSSP

-482 ESILSR
+482 EAVLSR
-488 NQGDRIDLNIPGNQ
+488 NHGDRVDLNIPGNQ
-502 LEYLRMIRK
+502 LDYLRMLRK
-511 DNPNKIITVVMGGGP
+511 DNSTKIITVVMGGGP
-526 MLLNEVHELSDAVL
+526 MLMKEVHELSDAVI

-568 ITFPMSA
+568 ITFPMST

-598 LYPFGFGLSYSQ
+598 MYPFGFGLSYSQ
-610 FTYASIGLN
+610 FTYSSIGLN

-629 RVSFLVENTSEIEGE
+629 RVSFLVANTSETEGE
-644 EVVQVYLHCI
+644 EVVQVYLHCVD
-654 EAPFEVPQES
+654 APFDVPVES
-664 LVAVR
+664 LVATR
-669 RVRLKPGQTTKVHV
+669 RVRIKPGETTKVLM
-683 ELDPDTFLMHN
+683 ELEPDTFLMHN

-702 PGEFRITVGGA
+702 PGDFRITVGGS
-713 APGPRGVALGS
+713 APDPRSIELGS
-724 PESLSIVLSR
+724 PEPLSIVLSR

>member
-1 MKSKTPTLLFFLA
+1 MKTPTFTIRLA
-14 FALGCTCASQLSA
+14 FTLVVALVAQLSA
-27 QTGKGD
+27 QPEKGSY
-33 FLDPDLPTDKRVADL
+33 LDPDLPTDKRVADL
-48 ISKLTLEEKIAQLLH
+48 ISKLTLEEKLAQLLH
-63 DAPAIERLGIP
+63 DAPGIERLGIP

-79 NEALHGVARSGRATV
+79 NEALHGVARYGRATV
-94 FPQVIGLGATFDE
+94 FPQVIGLGATFDD
-107 TLLHRIATAI
+107 TLVHRIASAI

-124 FNAARALGNRD
+124 FNAAVALGDRD
-135 RYPGLTFWSP
+135 SYPGLTFWSP

-166 YLTGILGSAFV
+166 YLTGLLGSAFV
-177 HGMQGEDPRYLKTAA
+177 HGMQGDDPRYLKTAA

-203 EAQRHSFDAHPPR
+203 ESQRHSFDAHPPR

-224 PAFEKLIVEAKVEGV
+224 PAFEKLVREAKVEGV

-246 FGAPCCSSEFLLAD
+246 FGAPCCGSDFLLAD

-277 ALQDFHQNHKIT
+277 AIQDFHQNHKIT
-289 ADAAESAAK
+289 ADSAESAAK

-313 SLGAAIDRGII
+313 SLGTAIERGLI
-324 FEREIDQALAKL
+324 FEREIDQALARI

-342 LGLFDPID
+342 LGLFDPVE
-350 KVSFNRISP
+350 KVSFNRLSP
-359 DVVGSEAH
+359 DIIGSESH
-367 IRLAREAAAQSIVL
+367 VRLAREAAAKSIVL
-381 LKNDGVLPLSADLP
+381 LKNDGVLPLSANLS
-395 DLLVAGPLAAHAEA
+395 DLLVVGPLAAHAEA

-414 HGLSGN
+414 YGLSAN
-420 LVTPLEGITARVNAA
+420 LVTAIEGITGKIHAGTKLN
-435 TSVQYV
+435 YV
-441 HGFPLLPIDDQ
+441 HGFPLLPIDNET
-452 YPDGLIRMARQSP
+452 PDVAIRMAREAP
-465 VTIVVLGSSP
+465 VTIVVIGSSP

-482 ESILSR
+482 EAVLSR
-488 NQGDRIDLNIPGNQ
+488 NHGDRVDLNIPGNQ
-502 LEYLRMIRK
+502 LDYLRMLRK
-511 DNPNKIITVVMGGGP
+511 DNSTKIITVVMGGGP
-526 MLLNEVHELSDAVL
+526 MLMKEVHELSDAVI

-568 ITFPMSA
+568 ITFPMST
-575 DDLPPF
+575 DDLPPS

-598 LYPFGFGLSYSQ
+598 MYPFGFGLSYSQ
-610 FTYASIGLN
+610 FTYSSIGLN

-629 RVSFLVENTSEIEGE
+629 RVSFLVANTSETEGE
-644 EVVQVYLHCI
+644 EVVQVYLHCVD
-654 EAPFEVPQES
+654 APFDVPVES
-664 LVAVR
+664 LVATR
-669 RVRLKPGQTTKVHV
+669 RVRVKPGETTKVLM
-683 ELDPDTFLMHN
+683 ELEPDTFLMHN

-702 PGEFRITVGGA
+702 PGDFRITVGGS
-713 APGPRGVALGS
+713 APDPRSIELGS
-724 PESLSIVLSR
+724 PKPLSIVLSR